1 MINTSREDMMNANLK
16 NFSNFH
22 MTVKDKQEDL
32 PLMY

>member
-16 NFSNFH
+16 NFANFQ